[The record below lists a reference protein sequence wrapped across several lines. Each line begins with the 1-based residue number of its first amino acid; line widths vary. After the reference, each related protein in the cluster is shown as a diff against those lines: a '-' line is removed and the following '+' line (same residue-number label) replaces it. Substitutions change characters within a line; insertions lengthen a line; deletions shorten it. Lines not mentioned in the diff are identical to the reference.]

1 MEIILPY
8 FIAIALC
15 GLLLYFLTPIAKK
28 VGLVD
33 RPNDRKRHDVSVPLI
48 GGIAMGISF
57 PLSMLLFPIGLE
69 SYRILFFCVGALLVV
84 GVLDDHQDI
93 PAWAKFVTQ
102 MVIATLLVFLDEKVV
117 FFIGDIF
124 DTGISQGLNVFA
136 PWLTVIAIVAI
147 INAFNMIDG
156 HDGLAALV
164 TIISLGSLLFLSTYN
179 GVGQEHF
186 FFISLF
192 ITVVATFLIFNH
204 SSFVGRD
211 RQVYMGDAG
220 SMFLGL
226 IVAYFLIELSQRG
239 APVENFGIPA
249 IKPSAV
255 PWIIGLPF
263 LDQVS
268 VMAKRIMKGRKLWI
282 ADRGHIHHFF
292 LDAGFGKHLTLALL
306 VLIHGG
312 LVIMG
317 ILGTVF
323 DWPDWILFWGA
334 ILVLLLYLG
343 VARLTPRKIKTN
355 RAGQ

>member
-1 MEIILPY
+1 VEIILPY

-239 APVENFGIPA
+239 APVVNFGIPA

>member
-69 SYRILFFCVGALLVV
+69 SYRILFFCIGALLVV

-93 PAWAKFVTQ
+93 PAGAKFMTQ
-102 MVIATLLVFLDEKVV
+102 MVIATLLVFLDDKVV

-124 DTGISQGLNVFA
+124 GTGTSQGLNVFA

-164 TIISLGSLLFLSTYN
+164 TIISLGALLFLSIN
-179 GVGQEHF
+179 NEVGQEHF
-186 FFISLF
+186 LFISLF
-192 ITVVATFLIFNH
+192 ITVIATFLLFNH
-204 SSFVGRD
+204 PSFVGRD

-226 IVAYFLIELSQRG
+226 IVAYFLIDLSQRG
-239 APVENFGIPA
+239 APVENFGVPA
-249 IKPSAV
+249 IKPCAV
-255 PWIIGLPF
+255 PWILGLPF
-263 LDQVS
+263 LDEVS
-268 VMAKRIMKGRKLWI
+268 VMTKRIIKGRKLWI

-292 LDAGFGKHLTLALL
+292 LDLGFGKNLTLALL
-306 VLIHGG
+306 VIIHCG
-312 LVIMG
+312 LVIIG

-323 DWPDWILFWGA
+323 DWPDWLLFWGA
-334 ILVLLLYLG
+334 LMVLLLYL
-343 VARLTPRKIKTN
+343 VTARLTPRQKKPR
-355 RAGQ
+355 RAS

>member
-1 MEIILPY
+1 VEIILPY

>member
-102 MVIATLLVFLDEKVV
+102 MVIATLLVFLDKKVV

-239 APVENFGIPA
+239 APVVNFGIPA

>member
-239 APVENFGIPA
+239 APVVNFGIPA